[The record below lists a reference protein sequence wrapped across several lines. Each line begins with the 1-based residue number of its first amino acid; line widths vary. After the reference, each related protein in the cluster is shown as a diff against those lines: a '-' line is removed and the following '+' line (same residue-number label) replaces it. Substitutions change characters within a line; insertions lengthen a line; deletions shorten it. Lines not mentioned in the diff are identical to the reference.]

1 MLNCTCHNGKKIAIL
16 RKEKFQEMQGEI
28 DQSTLVT
35 DHFNLHVL
43 VSR

>member
-1 MLNCTCHNGKKIAIL
+1 MLNCTFHNEKNPAML
-16 RKEKFQEMQGEI
+16 RKKKCQEMQEI